1 MVGIAIIYFICLWI
15 RQIFSWSKPDRAVS
29 ELPVPPRALTGN
41 GALPVYGHTRF
52 FRDKAGDV
60 ALDFDPQQLSLRWF
74 WPIPSWNRPLGKC
87 FSVFIWGQWRVA
99 VQGPVATRKV
109 LESQELED
117 SWPWTPP
124 VTLLGKTCFGLL
136 QESER
141 EVLRRLIG
149 RSLSHKQVQMY
160 APQFAQFAQ
169 KCLDEITTGQ
179 FKKDYHKQE
188 RRKQKK
194 AKQQQQK
201 LSKRGQAASNTGYN
215 MGQFDDSSDN
225 GLEMSDVELLFEDD
239 DNTFAAGPAGERIY
253 KVKWQALRSYT
264 FDIVDGPLLNTKLW
278 TATKKPTYRMDGVN
292 TPPLKLQVDGN
303 NNNNNNNNTAVKKN
317 HATKMQPTHKLKP
330 GMVLLEGCDTLEE
343 HYDSIKQRCFAM
355 KDLRSQEGLKA
366 VGLEY
371 RTVFCD
377 EHKPVPEDDNSN
389 DLEDCNDFTNLNAA
403 SLRRL
408 TQSSSSLD
416 CNELG
421 NGESAV
427 EDEFPTPTTI
437 ASSDDVGS
445 STAAVDSNDVDALS
459 LSALPPNML
468 PDGLPNVHLQKE
480 QEEAEDAASI
490 RSTDSIYSE
499 NNSSNPLLALQC
511 NNKNDPENQDAEI
524 LATAL
529 DIRDRCHWCSR
540 RLFYCGNSATRN
552 DANESSTIVEPT
564 LITDENRK
572 RYIADGDMYEQ
583 VARLSQEYAQQV
595 MCEEANLQWVTVE
608 DSPERNEPLRFL
620 LSKGHPI
627 LQQQGG
633 EEGNQ
638 STNVEQ
644 PTLVVCTGRG
654 KVRAGIFSRQHL
666 ICGGMELSTA
676 IPMLQEA
683 SLRRHHVLVMD
694 PNVHGESLGFV
705 TFQKTLNYY
714 GEQML
719 LRNSSP
725 SPLYML
731 SHSASGGHFARYL
744 LDDQP
749 SPQYFLS
756 NLQSVAFT
764 DSTHSVQW
772 AAPPKQK
779 KGQSTTIPWEP
790 HKQALYNFLQSRQ
803 CVYFRVGARASRDG
817 VVSSGDWHM
826 HPAGSPA
833 PTDEYWKHRFGTIK
847 TLWAGTNEHSLTNW
861 YPHSQIYGHFDDCLR
876 LLQQQQQQC
885 QETGDT
891 T

>member
-1 MVGIAIIYFICLWI
+1 M
-15 RQIFSWSKPDRAVS
+15 
-29 ELPVPPRALTGN
+29 
-41 GALPVYGHTRF
+41 RF
-52 FRDKAGDV
+52 R
-60 ALDFDPQQLSLRWF
+60 
-74 WPIPSWNRPLGKC
+74 
-87 FSVFIWGQWRVA
+87 
-99 VQGPVATRKV
+99 
-109 LESQELED
+109 
-117 SWPWTPP
+117 
-124 VTLLGKTCFGLL
+124 
-136 QESER
+136 
-141 EVLRRLIG
+141 
-149 RSLSHKQVQMY
+149 LSHR
-160 APQFAQFAQ
+160 
-169 KCLDEITTGQ
+169 
-179 FKKDYHKQE
+179 HH
-188 RRKQKK
+188 
-194 AKQQQQK
+194 KQQQQQ
-201 LSKRGQAASNTGYN
+201 RGTMGVDHSLPAATT
-215 MGQFDDSSDN
+215 N
-225 GLEMSDVELLFEDD
+225 GGIVSIIVCGEHEEAMKPKAFEDD
-239 DNTFAAGPAGERIY
+239 VSTMATAQSLSTTTTMTGGAGSDDNDNKEQDEDPIPKNNPTTQSSSIRDLKKQNSKSRIHFWKQRSRSLVGDDSGTTTTTTSLSDSVSNNHHPVDTTTTTTGKERRSF
-253 KVKWQALRSYT
+253 WNALEEVLFPKNRLLHLT
-264 FDIVDGPLLNTKLW
+264 NDG
-278 TATKKPTYRMDGVN
+278 
-292 TPPLKLQVDGN
+292 

>member
-303 NNNNNNNNTAVKKN
+303 NNNNNNNNNVPHSKVNGGSSCQPRKPQTKIFKWHAVSRSKKN
-317 HATKMQPTHKLKP
+317 YCPTQLLHRERRSKATT
-330 GMVLLEGCDTLEE
+330 
-343 HYDSIKQRCFAM
+343 R
-355 KDLRSQEGLKA
+355 
-366 VGLEY
+366 
-371 RTVFCD
+371 
-377 EHKPVPEDDNSN
+377 
-389 DLEDCNDFTNLNAA
+389 
-403 SLRRL
+403 
-408 TQSSSSLD
+408 
-416 CNELG
+416 
-421 NGESAV
+421 
-427 EDEFPTPTTI
+427 
-437 ASSDDVGS
+437 
-445 STAAVDSNDVDALS
+445 
-459 LSALPPNML
+459 ML
-468 PDGLPNVHLQKE
+468 PWAIVP
-480 QEEAEDAASI
+480 
-490 RSTDSIYSE
+490 T
-499 NNSSNPLLALQC
+499 
-511 NNKNDPENQDAEI
+511 NQI
-524 LATAL
+524 
-529 DIRDRCHWCSR
+529 
-540 RLFYCGNSATRN
+540 
-552 DANESSTIVEPT
+552 
-564 LITDENRK
+564 
-572 RYIADGDMYEQ
+572 
-583 VARLSQEYAQQV
+583 
-595 MCEEANLQWVTVE
+595 
-608 DSPERNEPLRFL
+608 
-620 LSKGHPI
+620 
-627 LQQQGG
+627 
-633 EEGNQ
+633 NQ
-638 STNVEQ
+638 
-644 PTLVVCTGRG
+644 
-654 KVRAGIFSRQHL
+654 
-666 ICGGMELSTA
+666 
-676 IPMLQEA
+676 
-683 SLRRHHVLVMD
+683 
-694 PNVHGESLGFV
+694 
-705 TFQKTLNYY
+705 
-714 GEQML
+714 
-719 LRNSSP
+719 
-725 SPLYML
+725 
-731 SHSASGGHFARYL
+731 
-744 LDDQP
+744 
-749 SPQYFLS
+749 
-756 NLQSVAFT
+756 
-764 DSTHSVQW
+764 
-772 AAPPKQK
+772 
-779 KGQSTTIPWEP
+779 
-790 HKQALYNFLQSRQ
+790 
-803 CVYFRVGARASRDG
+803 
-817 VVSSGDWHM
+817 
-826 HPAGSPA
+826 
-833 PTDEYWKHRFGTIK
+833 
-847 TLWAGTNEHSLTNW
+847 
-861 YPHSQIYGHFDDCLR
+861 
-876 LLQQQQQQC
+876 
-885 QETGDT
+885 
-891 T
+891 